1 MRAGAEAAV
10 QVLGTDNTGAEG
22 DVFIWKNATVGG
34 GMFVLGGLSAGAG
47 LTVSGVNVLSELGA
61 KQDTLAAGSG
71 LVFHE
76 KLLQDTKIKSLAPG
90 ANVELTSTSELVTIS
105 TSSNLTVDSLTPSD
119 TAVTVAGGLTVSGP
133 SQLQGIDASGL
144 VAEQVVWVTGAAGA
158 PAQSIMFPGS
168 LALGKWRIRGDE
180 PGTFILERFDD
191 DGSLQTDGWRT
202 VASFGHDPDT
212 NVNRLFVDNLSVGGT
227 DIMQGFENM
236 EPAFEVEA
244 PLQKEYDLGTGVTTL
259 RVDTTGLGGSP
270 WFAAGVV
277 DGRNLS
283 ILVDQGPVS
292 FTVSRLTNYPTGVYT
307 VTFASNH
314 PRGNN
319 YVILVHSRSGNSY
332 LTPPLQEAP
341 TPQTA
346 GYFHVTLRNTTA
358 TGLQDE
364 IFHFSVLA

>member
-1 MRAGAEAAV
+1 MRAGTEAAV

-34 GMFVLGGLSAGAG
+34 GMFVLGALSAGTG
-47 LTVSGVNVLSELGA
+47 LTVSGVNVLGELEA
-61 KQDTLAAGSG
+61 KQDTLAAGSA

-133 SQLQGIDASGL
+133 SQLQGIEASGL

-158 PAQSIMFPGS
+158 TAQSVMFPGS

-227 DIMQGFENM
+227 DIMQGFANM

-244 PLQKEYDLGTGVTTL
+244 PLQKDYDFNTGVTTL
-259 RVDTTGLGGSP
+259 RVDTVGLGGSP

-283 ILVDQGPVS
+283 ILVDQGAAS
-292 FTVSRLTNYPTGVYT
+292 FTVSRVANYPTGVYK

-314 PRGNN
+314 PRGDN